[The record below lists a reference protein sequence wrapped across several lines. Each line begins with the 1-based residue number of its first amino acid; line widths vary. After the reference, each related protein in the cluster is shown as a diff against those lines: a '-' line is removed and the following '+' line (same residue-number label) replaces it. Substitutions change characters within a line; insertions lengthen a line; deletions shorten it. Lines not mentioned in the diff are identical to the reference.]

1 MFHYAYTLRYVF
13 TLLTEYK
20 EYRPEPLRSYFYEH
34 LVPVLIFSFKS
45 TMCCVLELYFPA
57 ASVTCHPS
65 LVLSHQTFL
74 DRHRRVQL
82 SSLQF
87 SHTVVSDSLQA
98 HGLQHARPPCSS
110 PTLGACSNSCPL
122 HWWCHPTILPS
133 VVSFSSCFQS
143 FPGSGSFQM
152 SKFFTSGGQS
162 IGISASASVL
172 PMNIQDQFPL
182 GWTGWISLQSKG
194 LSRVFSNTTVQKH
207 QFFGTLLSL

>member
-98 HGLQHARPPCSS
+98 QGLQQARPPCSS
-110 PTLGACSNSCPL
+110 PTPGVYPNWCPL
-122 HWWCHPTILPS
+122 SWPCHLTISSS
-133 VVSFSSCFQS
+133 VIPFSFQLQS
-143 FPGSGSFQM
+143 FPASGSFQM
-152 SKFFTSGGQS
+152 SQFFASGGQ
-162 IGISASASVL
+162 
-172 PMNIQDQFPL
+172 IQWQF
-182 GWTGWISLQSKG
+182 
-194 LSRVFSNTTVQKH
+194 
-207 QFFGTLLSL
+207 